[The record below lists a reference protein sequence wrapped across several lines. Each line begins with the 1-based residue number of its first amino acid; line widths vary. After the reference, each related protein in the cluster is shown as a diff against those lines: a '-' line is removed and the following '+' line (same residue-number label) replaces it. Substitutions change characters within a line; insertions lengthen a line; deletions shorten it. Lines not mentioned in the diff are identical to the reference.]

1 MPQLDGL
8 RAVAIAL
15 VLYAHLTPHSLW
27 LLNIDWGA
35 WGVRLFFV
43 LSGFL
48 ITGIL
53 LDCRRHIHSPND
65 APRPRGRLR
74 HVLRAFYARRALRIL
89 PVFYVTLLVAA
100 MLHVPAVRKTLPWH
114 LAYLSNVYFGI
125 KGDWFGYVGAY
136 WSLAV
141 EEQFYLV
148 WPFVVLLVPRRG
160 LLPAVIGLIAL
171 APASRALMLAF
182 HANNAMLYGST
193 LSALDTLGFGALL
206 ALMKHPEGAVDP
218 RVVRRVIA
226 LSPLALVGMVAL
238 LAINRGSYHAWIT
251 GISQNLLLGT
261 SFLWIVNFAAEGDA
275 GIVGR
280 FLESPP
286 IAYLGRIS
294 YGVYVLH
301 LIVLYLVDRALH
313 HLLIPSFWQQP
324 YAWFVLSLFTVLTT
338 LLLAQISWHRME
350 RPINRLKHRFHYAPP
365 TLAVSSASA

>member
-8 RAVAIAL
+8 RAIAIAL
-15 VLYAHLTPHSLW
+15 VLYAHLTPPSLW
-27 LLNIDWGA
+27 LLDIDWGA

-53 LDCRRHIHSPND
+53 LDCRRHIHTAENSS
-65 APRPRGRLR
+65 RSRGSLR

-89 PVFYVTLLVAA
+89 PIFYMTLLVAA

-141 EEQFYLV
+141 EEQFYLI

-160 LLPAVIGLIAL
+160 LLPAVIGLIVL
-171 APASRALMLAF
+171 GPMSRAVMLGF

-193 LSALDTLGFGALL
+193 FSALDTLGFGALL
-206 ALMKHPEGAVDP
+206 ALMKHDEGAIDEAI
-218 RVVRRVIA
+218 VRRVIRFA
-226 LSPLALVGMVAL
+226 PLALLGMFVL
-238 LAINRGSYHAWIT
+238 MIVNRVSYHAWIT
-251 GISQNLLLGT
+251 GVSQNLLLGT
-261 SFLWIVNFAAEGDA
+261 SFMWIVALAAEGDR

-280 FLESPP
+280 VLQSPP
-286 IAYLGRIS
+286 VAYLGRIS

-301 LIVLYLVDRALH
+301 LIVLYFVDRALH
-313 HLLIPSFWQQP
+313 HLLVADFWQRP
-324 YAWFVLSLFTVLTT
+324 YAWSVLSVFTLLAT
-338 LLLAQISWHRME
+338 LLLAMISWYRME
-350 RPINRLKHRFHYAPP
+350 KPINSLKHRFRYQPP
-365 TLAVSSASA
+365 AGASPAIA

>member
-8 RAVAIAL
+8 RAIAIVA
-15 VLYAHLTPHSLW
+15 VLYAHLTPHSYW
-27 LLNIDWGA
+27 LLGIDWGA

-53 LDCRRHIHSPND
+53 LDCRRHIEISENVS
-65 APRPRGRLR
+65 RPRGALG

-89 PVFYVTLLVAA
+89 PDFYATLLVAA

-148 WPFVVLLVPRRG
+148 WPLIVLLVPRRG
-160 LLPAVIGLIAL
+160 LLPAVLSLIAL
-171 APASRALMLAF
+171 GPISRAVMIYF

-206 ALMKHPEGAVDP
+206 AVMKHAEGRCSESSV
-218 RVVRRVIA
+218 RVVMKCAPLAMLGMIA
-226 LSPLALVGMVAL
+226 LIVL
-238 LAINRGSYHAWIT
+238 NRFSYHAWLT
-251 GISQNLLLGT
+251 GVSQNLLLGT
-261 SFLWIVNFAAEGDA
+261 SFMWVVNRAAEGNVS
-275 GIVGR
+275 IGR
-280 FLESPP
+280 FLECPP
-286 IAYLGRIS
+286 VAYLGRIS
-294 YGVYVLH
+294 YAVYVLH
-301 LIVLYLVDRALH
+301 LIVLYLVDRTLH
-313 HLLIPSFWQQP
+313 HLLIPEFWQRS

-338 LLLAQISWHRME
+338 LLLAMISWYRME
-350 RPINRLKHRFHYAPP
+350 KPINSLKHRFSYRPP
-365 TLAVSSASA
+365 AMHSLGA